1 MIGPELKE
9 IIEEAELHMD
19 EATSFLKKELSH
31 IRTGKANPALIE
43 SLKVEYYGSQTP
55 LQQLANIS
63 APEPRMLIVSPYDK
77 SSMDNIIKA
86 IMSGGLGLNPS
97 NDGDRIL
104 IPLPML
110 TEERRKDLVK
120 KTKEIGE
127 QARISIRNA
136 RRNANEEIKKSVDKE
151 SLPEDSKFE
160 AEDEVQKLT
169 DSYNSKVDELLSQ
182 KEEEIMTV

>member
-1 MIGPELKE
+1 
-9 IIEEAELHMD
+9 MD

-31 IRTGKANPALIE
+31 IRTGKASPALIE
-43 SLKVEYYGSQTP
+43 GVKVDYYGSQTP

-63 APEPRMLIVSPYDK
+63 TPEPRMLVVSPYDK
-77 SSMDNIIKA
+77 STMQNIEKA
-86 IMSGGLGLNPS
+86 IMAAGLGLNPS

-127 QARISIRNA
+127 QARVSIRNA
-136 RRNANEEIKKSVDKE
+136 RRNANDEIKKTVEKE
-151 SLPEDSKFE
+151 SLPEDSRFE
-160 AEDEVQKLT
+160 AEAEVQKLT
-169 DSYNSKVDELLSQ
+169 DKHTAHVDEMLTH

>member
-1 MIGPELKE
+1 MLAEQLTE
-9 IIEEAELHMD
+9 IIDEAEMHMEEA
-19 EATSFLKKELSH
+19 AAFLKKELSH
-31 IRTGKANPALIE
+31 IRTGKASPALIE
-43 SLKVEYYGSQTP
+43 GVKVEYYGSQTP

-63 APEPRMLIVSPYDK
+63 APEPRMLIVTPYDK
-77 SSMDNIIKA
+77 SSMQDIEKA
-86 IMSGGLGLNPS
+86 IMAAGLGLNPN

-110 TEERRKDLVK
+110 TEERRRELVK
-120 KTKEIGE
+120 KSKEIGE

-136 RRNANEEIKKSVDKE
+136 RRNANDTIKKTVDSE

-160 AEDEVQKLT
+160 AEAEVQKLT
-169 DSYNSKVDELLSQ
+169 DSYTTKVDEMLTQ